1 MKLTRREFVRDAAL
15 AAGDLAVAGALT
27 ASAAQS
33 AGAIPSRVL
42 GRTGVRVPLIGFG
55 MAPMGSDSTT
65 PRDAAR
71 LVNLAIDLGVTYLD
85 VAPIY
90 GSDTQRYGNAESK
103 LKTVLQT
110 RRSEVFLVTKVNA
123 RRPTRAGVL
132 RQIEESLR
140 RLGTDHVDAVHLHNL
155 GDFDMAQVFTESGAL
170 GGLIEGRRRGLLR
183 FIGASGHM
191 RPGRFVR
198 AVETGQFDLCM
209 TVLNFAD
216 RFTYD
221 FEGLLLPAAQ
231 KANVGIVAMK
241 VLGGPLDW
249 KYDVGVPGSLGAY
262 HARTIRYSLG
272 LPSVASAVIGFTTE
286 DELRQAV
293 AVARAYQ
300 PLTEAE
306 RTALLED
313 GRKLAAVRGALF
325 GPVVG

>member
-1 MKLTRREFVRDAAL
+1 
-15 AAGDLAVAGALT
+15 
-27 ASAAQS
+27 
-33 AGAIPSRVL
+33 
-42 GRTGVRVPLIGFG
+42 
-55 MAPMGSDSTT
+55 MGSDSTT

-300 PLTEAE
+300 PLLEAE